1 VKLLFGASDV
11 KLNVRGGL
19 KVTHYPK
26 VIDLISCLP
35 APLYRRALVKG
46 TRRGAR

>member
-1 VKLLFGASDV
+1 
-11 KLNVRGGL
+11 L

-46 TRRGAR
+46 TRRGARRSNPAASPSRHS